1 MFFKVR
7 QDFDLKIKHY
17 CSIVNHSL
25 IIKILLSLLELHLD
39 IHRYDGK
46 IELNSG
52 ERNQGYLL
60 H

>member
-25 IIKILLSLLELHLD
+25 IIKMELHLD

-52 ERNQGYLL
+52 ERNQG
-60 H
+60 

>member
-52 ERNQGYLL
+52 ERNQG
-60 H
+60 